1 MELGTLSLPEAYDLA
16 LEVLSANGFSA
27 DHAAAIARNVTA
39 GERDGCAS
47 HGLWRPS
54 GIVDT
59 LRKGKVSPDAE
70 PQIDDQAP
78 GIARADAGGAFSL
91 LAYERAL
98 PLLLE
103 KARHNGIAAL
113 AINRCVHFSALFADI
128 EPLTEAGLVG
138 LACTPSHAWVAPAG
152 GTRPLFGTNPIAFG
166 WPRQDK
172 PPFIVDMATS
182 AAARGEIQLHQRAGK
197 ALPEGW
203 GIDSQGQ
210 PTTDAAEVLNG
221 AMLTFGGHKGSA
233 LAAMVELLA
242 GPLIG
247 DMTSAESLA
256 WDNGAGGLPYGGELI
271 LALDPQR
278 FLGARHQSS
287 WRAPKRCSWVCRN
300 KGRGCRAS
308 GVLPAASRVN
318 GRGSLSVV
326 HCMMRFAPCAR
337 AGKARSAATR
347 YIPRLALRLA
357 GLPNVAGCVAR
368 VRREAPLSGCLSKQR
383 VELVQHVVVV
393 IDQQQRLPLIKGQT
407 RVRGT
412 NSRISPTCTSLPGA
426 RRSIQC

>member
-1 MELGTLSLPEAYDLA
+1 MESVTLSLPEAYDLA

-47 HGLWRPS
+47 HGLWRLL

-70 PQIDDQAP
+70 PQIHDQAP
-78 GIARADAGGAFSL
+78 AIARADAGGAFSL

-103 KARHNGIAAL
+103 KARQNGIAAL

-166 WPRQDK
+166 WPRRDK

-182 AAARGEIQLHQRAGK
+182 AAARGEIQLYQRAGK

-221 AMLTFGGHKGSA
+221 AMLTFGGHKGWA
-233 LAAMVELLA
+233 L
-242 GPLIG
+242 P
-247 DMTSAESLA
+247 
-256 WDNGAGGLPYGGELI
+256 
-271 LALDPQR
+271 
-278 FLGARHQSS
+278 
-287 WRAPKRCSWVCRN
+287 
-300 KGRGCRAS
+300 
-308 GVLPAASRVN
+308 
-318 GRGSLSVV
+318 
-326 HCMMRFAPCAR
+326 
-337 AGKARSAATR
+337 
-347 YIPRLALRLA
+347 
-357 GLPNVAGCVAR
+357 
-368 VRREAPLSGCLSKQR
+368 
-383 VELVQHVVVV
+383 
-393 IDQQQRLPLIKGQT
+393 
-407 RVRGT
+407 
-412 NSRISPTCTSLPGA
+412 
-426 RRSIQC
+426 